1 MNEHEPGGDESLQQS
16 LARMRA
22 EIERIDRALVG
33 LLAERVERSRR
44 IGKLKRA
51 AGLPVQDAAREAEV
65 LRLVASVARE
75 YRLPGDAIRDLYWQV
90 IALSR
95 EAQEAETD

>member
-1 MNEHEPGGDESLQQS
+1 MSDDEPGADESLQES
-16 LARMRA
+16 LARARS

-65 LRLVASVARE
+65 LRLVASVARD
-75 YRLPGDAIRDLYWQV
+75 YRLPQDAVRDLYWA
-90 IALSR
+90 IITLSR
-95 EAQEAETD
+95 EAQEAV